1 MYAVKIQTRP
11 HRHEKAEGSFIFF
24 VEHKLSDATGKG
36 NIRPLGSTNLT
47 TKFFRFAV
55 IYRKTIVGAISSKK
69 EFA

>member
-1 MYAVKIQTRP
+1 MYAVKIHVRV
-11 HRHEKAEGSFIFF
+11 HRHENAEGRLTIFA
-24 VEHKLSDATGKG
+24 EHKLSEATGKG